1 MQAFREIISITPQDT
16 FLIFERTK
24 EVFDYPLHYHPEYE
38 LNFIKNG
45 NGVRRVVGNHME
57 VIDDYELVLVGPN
70 LPHCWEQHH
79 APNKEM
85 YEITI
90 QFPQNLFDPTFLN
103 RRIAKTMKDLFQRAQ
118 YGIAFSPETARAML
132 PELQKLT
139 KEESLDT
146 HLSFFSL
153 IFNLSVSKGQKVLN
167 TPDHS
172 YFLEENNSRLTQL
185 YDFLNAHYNEKIL
198 LSDLADHL
206 NMSVVS
212 LNRFLKKHTNRTF
225 VDFLND
231 IRLSFACRWLL
242 EDHWSVSEIAFKSG
256 FNNLAHFNR
265 VFKKSKGQTP
275 SQFRSEFSGIK
286 KVL

>member
-16 FLIFERTK
+16 FLVFERTK
-24 EVFDYPLHYHPEYE
+24 QFFDYPLHYHPEYE

-45 NGVRRVVGNHME
+45 KGVRRVVGNHME
-57 VIDDYELVLVGPN
+57 IIEDYELVLVGPN
-70 LPHCWEQHH
+70 LPHCWEQHQ
-79 APNKEM
+79 APNKEV

-90 QFPQNLFDPTFLN
+90 QFPENLFDENFLN
-103 RRIAKTMKDLFQRAQ
+103 RRIAKSMKDLFQRAR
-118 YGIAFSPETARAML
+118 YGIAFSPEVAKKLL
-132 PELQKLT
+132 PDLQKLT
-139 KEESLDT
+139 AEESLAT
-146 HLSFFSL
+146 HLGFFSL
-153 IFNLSVSKGQKVLN
+153 IYNLSVSENQTVLN
-167 TPDHS
+167 VPDQT
-172 YFLEENNSRLTQL
+172 YFKEEKNTRLSLL
-185 YDFLNAHYNEKIL
+185 YNFLNKHYNEKIL
-198 LSDLADHL
+198 LSDVADYL

-242 EDHWSVSEIAFKSG
+242 EDNLSVSEIAFKSG

-275 SQFRSEFSGIK
+275 SQFRDEFSGIK

>member
-16 FLIFERTK
+16 FLVFERTK
-24 EVFDYPLHYHPEYE
+24 NFYDYPLHFHPEYE

-45 NGVRRVVGNHME
+45 KGLRRVVGNHME
-57 VIDDYELVLVGPN
+57 LIDDYELVLVGSH

-79 APNKEM
+79 APKREM

-90 QFPQNLFDPTFLN
+90 QFPQNLFDDTFLN
-103 RRIAKTMKDLFQRAQ
+103 RRIAKTMKDLFQRAK
-118 YGIAFSPETARAML
+118 YGVAFSPETAQKLM

-139 KEESLDT
+139 GEESLDT

-153 IFNLSVSKGQKVLN
+153 IFNLSISEGQKVLN
-167 TPDHS
+167 TPDDS
-172 YFLEENNSRLTQL
+172 YFKEDKNTRLTQL
-185 YDFLNAHYNEKIL
+185 YNFLNTRYHEKIL
-198 LSDLADHL
+198 LSDLAEHL
-206 NMSVVS
+206 NMSTVS
-212 LNRFLKKHTNRTF
+212 LNRFLKKHTNKTF

-231 IRLSFACRWLL
+231 IRLGFACRWLL
-242 EDHWSVSEIAFKSG
+242 EDYLSISEIAFKSG

-275 SQFRSEFSGIK
+275 TEFRNEFSGIK